1 MEIIKRWLKDR
12 VGLEVHPQLIDAQFA
27 NGYRLGQVLEAY
39 GLQTDLDRFINKDS
53 PDAKLS
59 NFQRLQPVFRELNI
73 KFDSHTANQLMTE
86 EPGIAMQLL
95 QQMKV
100 KLDVAPP
107 VGARAPTGRSRGS
120 TALLLTTNR
129 MASKSKFKEM
139 EEATYERTLRLK
151 TADPR
156 EFRMANHLRA
166 FEEEAIR
173 QQREAE
179 VMDALDMMTKQQR
192 LADGRDML
200 RTKLAE
206 NRAYLQ
212 DWEREGKINHAKN
225 QATARERERRD
236 LRLEL
241 AMREKARRT
250 RAMESDTAAEEMAT
264 GIDVFEDSLR
274 RMQDVVDEPVDE
286 ALLSKTATESPH
298 EFLQSLASRVP
309 RSMEMQKESEQ
320 YLNKVKERRMEDNL
334 ARKERDRRRRRVLVE
349 QMRTHKD
356 MEAKKKEEMMKEK
369 LLRQSEEEQRIAERL
384 NNSLA
389 NKEQMRRERLA
400 REQQYRAAREQQL
413 QLTRQRDVEVYGEL
427 RKEYL
432 AKLEQER
439 GRLEELNRQRDA
451 ARFQKHYHLC
461 RAIVDQ
467 VVDLTAKTCEYRAVT
482 DAQLV
487 PAKQWREWLVT
498 FSAGL
503 PLYPDQP
510 LGHEPPR
517 EEALP
522 AEEEKIAVLQDAREY
537 NAYLD
542 QEEEWAE
549 PAPAS
554 QAQEAEAGDS
564 NGDGTPAVPE
574 PEKKVTGNQEL
585 GAAVKLLR
593 KTVEEAVEAPVV
605 PPGSA
610 VPRPELR
617 LAVTGAPLAGVSRQA
632 DKLAEQFELAVIRVQ
647 AALAEGIK
655 EFESKMQEY
664 DDAVAAV
671 KEAAGEEE
679 PEAVEPPD
687 LSPLAVLGGRAREAM
702 KEGQPVS
709 DEILVDL
716 IIEQTKELGG
726 RGYVLDGF
734 PATVDQ
740 ARVLHRKLA
749 GVHDV
754 HLMPKPQPPS
764 SRLAPQ
770 PGEQEVVAP
779 PVESGLTLHVRVH
792 VDKELSL
799 RRRLGRLVDPQ
810 DESATNA
817 SYHLE
822 FDPPP
827 ESDSALCARLV
838 PAPDNDNADLLTRIT
853 AYTDERALLDSWLSR
868 FGGASVEVNGTE
880 SVDEVSA
887 LVQAALEKR
896 IQELTPPE
904 PAPAE
909 EEEDAPAE
917 QAAVAAE
924 GEGEEEPA
932 EGEEPPPAPEEAGEG
947 GTAAKPFEPVD
958 VHVDVANMLLE
969 RWQVTESQFEQNMR
983 RLLRAVRDEHRK
995 GVNWIAQM
1003 RNSYMD
1009 MLRQPKAEKQK
1020 LVHAFQVM
1028 FNSIDMEVRQLEETK
1043 NELHQ
1048 RTDDLRN
1055 SLWEIADEQREAA
1068 EGERAE
1074 VMEDTYV
1081 ADASS
1086 MLVSNLVEALQHE
1099 VHRYQAT
1106 ESILRDVLYTRANKQ
1121 VPVETRDPLNL
1132 IDKFLDGEFA
1142 GNPLEVAEPE
1152 DESVAPPPL
1161 TDHDKEVLG
1170 QLQAA
1175 VTMAIETLCDSP
1187 PFPEPGTEADA
1198 EGDAAVP
1205 GLLQGI
1211 KIEVSLFPLPSPF

>member
-12 VGLEVHPQLIDAQFA
+12 VGLEVNPQLIDSQFA

-73 KFDSHTANQLMTE
+73 RFDSHTANQLMTE

-225 QATARERERRD
+225 QATAKERERRD

-264 GIDVFEDSLR
+264 GIDMFEDSLR

-286 ALLSKTATESPH
+286 TLLSKTTTESPH

-309 RSMEMQKESEQ
+309 RSMEMQRESEQ

-349 QMRTHKD
+349 QMHTHKD
-356 MEAKKKEEMMKEK
+356 MEAKKREEMMKEK

-439 GRLEELNRQRDA
+439 ERLEELNRQRDA

-482 DAQLV
+482 DGQLV
-487 PAKQWREWLVT
+487 AAKQWREWLVT
-498 FSAGL
+498 FCAGL

-510 LGHEPPR
+510 IGDEAPR
-517 EEALP
+517 DEALP
-522 AEEEKIAVLQDAREY
+522 AEEEKIAILQDAREY

-549 PAPAS
+549 PAPAKE
-554 QAQEAEAGDS
+554 AQEAEAA
-564 NGDGTPAVPE
+564 DGHDTPAAVAE
-574 PEKKVTGNQEL
+574 PEKKVTGNQVL
-585 GAAVKLLR
+585 GTAIKLLR
-593 KTVEEAVEAPVV
+593 KTVEEAVEAPKV
-605 PPGSA
+605 PPA
-610 VPRPELR
+610 RWVPRPELR

-632 DKLAEQFELAVIRVQ
+632 DKLAEEFELAVIRVQ

-655 EFESKMQEY
+655 EFESTMQEY
-664 DDAVAAV
+664 DDAVAAA
-671 KEAAGEEE
+671 KEAAGDEE
-679 PEAVEPPD
+679 PEAVPPPD

-702 KEGQPVS
+702 KEGQAVS

-716 IIEQTKELGG
+716 IIEKTKELSG

-740 ARVLHRKLA
+740 ARVLERKLA

-779 PVESGLTLHVRVH
+779 AVESGLTLHVRVH

-799 RRRLGRLVDPQ
+799 RRRLGRLIDPE
-810 DESATNA
+810 DESGTNA

-838 PAPDNDNADLLTRIT
+838 AAPDNDNADLLTRIT
-853 AYTDERALLDSWLSR
+853 AYTDERALLESWLSR
-868 FGGASVEVNGTE
+868 FGGASVEVYGTE
-880 SVDEVSA
+880 SVEEVFA

-896 IQELTPPE
+896 MQELKPPE
-904 PAPAE
+904 PEPAGE
-909 EEEDAPAE
+909 EEPPAD

-924 GEGEEEPA
+924 GEGDEPA
-932 EGEEPPPAPEEAGEG
+932 EGEEPPPAGEG
-947 GTAAKPFEPVD
+947 ETAAKPFEPVD
-958 VHVDVANMLLE
+958 VHADVANMLLE
-969 RWQVTESQFEQNMR
+969 RWQSTESQFELNVR
-983 RLLRAVRDEHRK
+983 RLLRTVRDEHRK

-1003 RNSYMD
+1003 RNTFMD
-1009 MLRQPKAEKQK
+1009 MLGQPKAEKQK

-1028 FNSIDMEVRQLEETK
+1028 FNSIDMEVRQMEETK
-1043 NELHQ
+1043 NELHE

-1068 EGERAE
+1068 EAERAE

-1081 ADASS
+1081 ADGSS
-1086 MLVSNLVEALQHE
+1086 MLVNNLVEALQHE

-1106 ESILRDVLYTRANKQ
+1106 ESILRDFHYTRANKQ

-1132 IDKFLDGEFA
+1132 VDKFLDGEFA
-1142 GNPLEVAEPE
+1142 GNPLEIAEPE
-1152 DESVAPPPL
+1152 DESVAPSPL

-1211 KIEVSLFPLPSPF
+1211 KIEVSLFPLPSPLSSD